1 MRRVHLL
8 AAVALLALGNS
19 GCSPKAE
26 DPRPPRT
33 PEQQRAVDSTV
44 GASGLPGA
52 RGVQGAL
59 AASDSAA
66 ARRAQ
71 LDSIAK
77 ANTP

>member
-1 MRRVHLL
+1 MRRIL
-8 AAVALLALGNS
+8 ALSILALGIS
-19 GCSPKAE
+19 ACSPKPE
-26 DPRPPRT
+26 TPRPPRT

-59 AASDSAA
+59 RASDSAA
-66 ARRAQ
+66 SRRAQ